1 MTGQGP
7 AAHPAAV
14 AMLVEAD
21 HLDELGV
28 GSGRIQGL
36 KNPDGSRRELDVVA
50 LVKVHGRAA
59 SKGIER
65 IDARLAGHDQAGAGM
80 GRCAG
85 GGEGGEG
92 VQAGQEVGPLADRLR
107 WPGPR
112 QLRGFPADSQTG
124 HLPHRGCMRQG
135 RRDAADTIWPVVG
148 RDSRRLGLEEAWA
161 GALRGLERRRRRIDL
176 W

>member
-1 MTGQGP
+1 MWKT
-7 AAHPAAV
+7 
-14 AMLVEAD
+14 
-21 HLDELGV
+21 LGDFSAQISRFQHILPLSTAQINCS
-28 GSGRIQGL
+28 GSDLPFFR
-36 KNPDGSRRELDVVA
+36 KPDIVA

-135 RRDAADTIWPVVG
+135 RRDAADTIWPVGG